1 VSGEEKVYG
10 LLLCLAAGQRLAFP
24 AAQIIAVEPWRAEDG
39 FPHARAAY
47 AVAPQGGRVLVA
59 DTGDAVA
66 VDAVEVM
73 QGAVPLMP
81 APALLSKAL
90 GGSLAGFA
98 IAKDALWPVLHV
110 AALSRFLSALQE
122 AAA

>member
-1 VSGEEKVYG
+1 MSGEDKVYG
-10 LLLCLAAGQRLAFP
+10 LLLCLAAGHKLAFP
-24 AAQIIAVEPWRAEDG
+24 AAQIVAVEPWSAAGG

-47 AVAPQGGRVLVA
+47 AVAPEGGRALLA

-81 APALLSKAL
+81 APALLKKVL

-98 IAKDALWPVLHV
+98 TAKDALWPVLHV
-110 AALSRFLSALQE
+110 AALSRFLNSLGG